1 MVYIKTKEGASLLVA
16 LLAAVIVAVTTTLLD
31 VVWWMTL
38 CAAAGVF
45 VVMALVALFIIRK
58 YVAYKLKP
66 IYSIVLSRDVHTNE
80 IFSELKDKHVEN
92 IGEELTAWADTNDK
106 EIARLKE
113 TEQFRKQYL
122 GNVAHELKTP
132 IFNIQGYISTLLD
145 GGLEDEL
152 INRKYLERAE
162 KSIDRLINIVNDLDT
177 ISKLESNMNRLKME
191 RFDIVALTKEIAEQ
205 AEMEADK
212 KGIKISVK
220 GAENL
225 PSPFWVLADKH
236 YIGQVMVNLIINS
249 IRYGK
254 EGGQTRVH
262 FRDML
267 DKILIEVED
276 NGSGIGKEDLP
287 RVFERFYRTDK
298 GRSREQGGTGLGL
311 AIVKHIVEAHGERIT
326 VRSELGVG
334 STFSFTLKKVNRQKS
349 IEPIPSNMI
358 QPLSIVWDFNPVFFS
373 IGSLDIRYY
382 GLMWALA
389 ILIGAKFFDNFCKR
403 EGLPSKVSESIFIY
417 GTLATIL
424 GARLGHCLFY
434 DPMEYLSRPWTII
447 TGFRDGGMASH
458 GAAIGLLIGLWLFSR
473 KNKLP
478 YVWSLDRIM
487 IAVGIGG
494 AVVRLGNLFNSE
506 IFGMATT
513 LPWGFEFVRSAKW
526 VNEFAPAAVHPTQI
540 YEALCYLATFGLL
553 CWLYYAKDM
562 ARRRPGIL
570 FGIGL
575 IGIFLTRFFIE
586 FIKTEQEAFE
596 QGWLLDMGQW
606 LSIPFILLGIYM
618 IYRGA
623 TQPEVVSVVPKSPAA
638 TAKKKKK

>member
-1 MVYIKTKEGASLLVA
+1 
-16 LLAAVIVAVTTTLLD
+16 
-31 VVWWMTL
+31 
-38 CAAAGVF
+38 
-45 VVMALVALFIIRK
+45 
-58 YVAYKLKP
+58 
-66 IYSIVLSRDVHTNE
+66 
-80 IFSELKDKHVEN
+80 
-92 IGEELTAWADTNDK
+92 
-106 EIARLKE
+106 
-113 TEQFRKQYL
+113 
-122 GNVAHELKTP
+122 
-132 IFNIQGYISTLLD
+132 
-145 GGLEDEL
+145 
-152 INRKYLERAE
+152 
-162 KSIDRLINIVNDLDT
+162 
-177 ISKLESNMNRLKME
+177 
-191 RFDIVALTKEIAEQ
+191 
-205 AEMEADK
+205 
-212 KGIKISVK
+212 
-220 GAENL
+220 
-225 PSPFWVLADKH
+225 
-236 YIGQVMVNLIINS
+236 
-249 IRYGK
+249 
-254 EGGQTRVH
+254 
-262 FRDML
+262 
-267 DKILIEVED
+267 
-276 NGSGIGKEDLP
+276 
-287 RVFERFYRTDK
+287 
-298 GRSREQGGTGLGL
+298 
-311 AIVKHIVEAHGERIT
+311 
-326 VRSELGVG
+326 
-334 STFSFTLKKVNRQKS
+334 
-349 IEPIPSNMI
+349 MI

-382 GLMWALA
+382 GLMWALV

-417 GTLATIL
+417 GTLATII

-434 DPMEYLSRPWTII
+434 DPMEYLSKPWTII

-478 YVWSLDRIM
+478 YIWSLDRIM

-513 LPWGFEFVRSAKW
+513 LPWGFEFVR
-526 VNEFAPAAVHPTQI
+526 
-540 YEALCYLATFGLL
+540 
-553 CWLYYAKDM
+553 M

-623 TQPEVVSVVPKSPAA
+623 TQPDVVPVVPKSPAA